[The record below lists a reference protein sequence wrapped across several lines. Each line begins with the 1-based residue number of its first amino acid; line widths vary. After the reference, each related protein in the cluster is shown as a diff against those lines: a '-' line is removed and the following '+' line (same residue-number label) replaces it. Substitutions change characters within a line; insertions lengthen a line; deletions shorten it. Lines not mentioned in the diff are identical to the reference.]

1 MKKLFVLFLL
11 AALVPFTVGCGLFGD
26 NDDTTPVNLTRLSAS
41 ATLPVSAATA
51 NLRGSVAARLFA
63 GFKMT
68 INGVELVAET
78 ENDEGNGNYTVNF
91 GAIVSSQQAL
101 DARAGLVPVIIKT
114 IKNTEIKT
122 YVDTADMTNA
132 APLAITVV
140 SPTAGTFAVDLTTN
154 PPTVGGQTTT
164 TAPATSVVATA
175 GSFKYTAPQTFEVT
189 LSQDIF
195 GTTFT
200 TLPSVT
206 EFEVEV
212 RKAGGTY
219 QEAMASDFSYSYNH
233 TTKVLSV
240 TLTGKTLTAG
250 QAYEIALRGVMYT
263 ANNVSKYI
271 SAATFNFTAA
281 ASVQ

>member
-101 DARAGLVPVIIKT
+101 VARAGLVPVIIKT

-122 YVDTADMTNA
+122 YVNTENLTNA

-140 SPTAGTFAVDLTTN
+140 STGGVLEVDLTN
-154 PPTVGGQTTT
+154 PPTVGGQSTES
-164 TAPATSVVATA
+164 APATAVVATA

-206 EFEVEV
+206 EFGVEV

-233 TTKVLSV
+233 ETRKLSV
-240 TLTGKTLTAG
+240 TLTGKTLTVG

-263 ANNVSKYI
+263 ANNVTKYI

-281 ASVQ
+281 AAQ

>member
-101 DARAGLVPVIIKT
+101 VARAGLVPVIIKT

-122 YVDTADMTNA
+122 YVNTESMTNS
-132 APLAITVV
+132 APLAITVK
-140 SPTAGTFAVDLTTN
+140 STPAGTFAVDLNTT
-154 PPTVGGQTTT
+154 TVGGQSTES
-164 TAPATSVVATA
+164 APGDAVVATA

-195 GTTFT
+195 GANFT
-200 TLPSVT
+200 TLPPRT
-206 EFEVEV
+206 EFGVEV

-219 QEAMASDFSYSYNH
+219 QEAMESDFSYSYDH

-240 TLTGKTLTAG
+240 TLTGKTLTVG
-250 QAYEIALRGVMYT
+250 QAYEIALRGVEYT
-263 ANNVSKYI
+263 NNEEVKKYI

-281 ASVQ
+281 AATPQ